1 MWNRLVKWHREWE
14 EEQLLMLEKPELAA
28 AMAPGFRRHC
38 AIKIG
43 ELSFIERQQLREFSL
58 KYRGWRIYAA
68 IARLLLLFTLAG
80 LAASLLF
87 PGRGVPGCVAV
98 ANLIGIALMLSC
110 FGVWFAY
117 RRLVGNSLR
126 IGLKLLG
133 WSVFAALVV
142 LWIGARRHGLS
153 LQDAL
158 AANGPTV
165 IAASLAASA
174 LCFVPFAL
182 VGLMRNQQYATL
194 TAKLELDAERERA
207 ARALSESQLRLLR
220 AQIEPHFLF
229 NTLGA
234 VQQLAE
240 KGAPLAAGLTASLID
255 FLRASWA
262 GMRSER
268 ATLRAD
274 FELIDAYLNVM
285 QTRLGERLRYSL
297 DLPEALAG
305 ASVPGMMLLTLVE
318 NAIKHGIEPA
328 LRGGAINVSARRQG
342 GMVRIRVQ
350 DSGVGMSAA
359 PGSGEGLANIRAR
372 LQLSYGGA
380 ASLVLSEAEEGGVVA
395 DLLLPDTPLP
405 DAPPAGKDA

>member
-1 MWNRLVKWHREWE
+1 MWSRLVNWYRDLE
-14 EEQLLMLEKPELAA
+14 EEQIRMLERPELAA
-28 AMAPGFRRHC
+28 TLAPGFRRHC
-38 AIKIG
+38 AIKMG
-43 ELSFIERQQLREFSL
+43 ELSFIERQQMRDFSV

-80 LAASLLF
+80 LAAYLVF
-87 PGRGVPGCVAV
+87 PENGMLRCVAV
-98 ANLIGIALMLSC
+98 ANAIGVTVMMSC
-110 FGVWFAY
+110 FGVWFTY

-126 IGLKLLG
+126 IGLKLVG

-142 LWIGARRHGLS
+142 VWTGARRHGVS
-153 LQDAL
+153 LQEAL
-158 AANGPTV
+158 ATNGPTV
-165 IAASLAASA
+165 MAVCLGVAALFA
-174 LCFVPFAL
+174 VPFAL
-182 VGLMRNQQYATL
+182 VGLVRNQQFETL
-194 TAKLELDAERERA
+194 TARLALDAERERT
-207 ARALSESQLRLLR
+207 ARELSESQLRLLR

-240 KGAPLAAGLTASLID
+240 QGAPLAAALTGNLID

-274 FELIDAYLNVM
+274 FELIDAYLKVM
-285 QTRLGERLRYSL
+285 QTRMGQRLRYSL

-318 NAIKHGIEPA
+318 NAIKHGIEPS
-328 LRGGAINVSARRQG
+328 LRGGAIDVSAQRVD

-350 DSGVGMSAA
+350 DSGVGMSAV
-359 PGSGEGLANIRAR
+359 PGAGAGLENIRTR
-372 LQLSYGGA
+372 LQLTYGGA
-380 ASLVLSEAEEGGVVA
+380 ASLVLNDGDEGGVVA
-395 DLLLPDTPLP
+395 DLVL
-405 DAPPAGKDA
+405 PAGKDA